1 MFILLLVLVHLLI
14 GILLLFLQ
22 SLKLVEVS
30 HVVLLLVNALQ
41 NVTEGAKL
49 GHNAVLVWVL
59 EVGWRH
65 TPKVLLIATRLIL
78 LVLLIGIVLVIQ
90 I

>member
-1 MFILLLVLVHLLI
+1 MLILVHLLI

-49 GHNAVLVWVL
+49 GHDAVFVGVL

-65 TPKVLLIATRLIL
+65 TPKVLLIANRLIL
-78 LVLLIGIVLVIQ
+78 LVLLIGVVLVIQ